1 MATRSTTRAE
11 ILEAACRL
19 ISLKGFHR
27 TSLDDILRESNVGKG
42 NFYHY
47 FKSKEELGYAI
58 LDRMAEAHRE
68 GVLAPIL
75 RESSDPLLQL
85 FQYLD
90 RIVEIQR
97 ENRCVGGCPMGN
109 LALELSDLHDGFRQR
124 LARIFDEWREQIEKQ
139 LEVARQQ
146 GQLDLIT
153 DTRALARFLLAGVE
167 GGILLGKVTKNPRI
181 LEECVEQLKM
191 HLLPLFKDRPVGHMD
206 NRHDTF

>member
-97 ENRCVGGCPMGN
+97 ENRCVGGCPMG
-109 LALELSDLHDGFRQR
+109 DLGPRASPPYR
-124 LARIFDEWREQIEKQ
+124 GVWARPAPPF
-139 LEVARQQ
+139 
-146 GQLDLIT
+146 
-153 DTRALARFLLAGVE
+153 F
-167 GGILLGKVTKNPRI
+167 
-181 LEECVEQLKM
+181 
-191 HLLPLFKDRPVGHMD
+191 
-206 NRHDTF
+206 

>member
-85 FQYLD
+85 FRYLD

-97 ENRCVGGCPMGN
+97 ENRGVGGGPMGG
-109 LALELSDLHDGFRQR
+109 LAPRRPAPHHGDLRR
-124 LARIFDEWREQIEKQ
+124 PAR
-139 LEVARQQ
+139 
-146 GQLDLIT
+146 GSSC
-153 DTRALARFLLAGVE
+153 G
-167 GGILLGKVTKNPRI
+167 
-181 LEECVEQLKM
+181 
-191 HLLPLFKDRPVGHMD
+191 
-206 NRHDTF
+206 